1 MYNVY
6 VMADISG
13 RYRSYLK
20 NAFTVQNKPL
30 LFVHHASHR
39 ALITQTQGVN
49 WDNLCRV

>member
-1 MYNVY
+1 MYNEY

-13 RYRSYLK
+13 RYLCLIK
-20 NAFTVQNKPL
+20 NAFIEQNKRS

-49 WDNLCRV
+49 WENLCLI